1 MLTAIACPLHGAFWN
16 RLYLY
21 CDLNI
26 DHKFM
31 LMCEIMHSNHVRN
44 MKYSLLPIILF
55 VLALYFYIYILMDD
69 NNLNTYIK
77 QIHQILYESINI
89 LKRILFWDIKYIRI
103 V

>member
-1 MLTAIACPLHGAFWN
+1 
-16 RLYLY
+16 
-21 CDLNI
+21 
-26 DHKFM
+26 
-31 LMCEIMHSNHVRN
+31 